1 LEEPDDTSDGSE
13 GIAYEIVIPAV
24 CALLLLMG
32 CGCFCCYRHRKG
44 KEGRADHMRRNLG
57 YSPDVEA
64 TGKGS
69 FGPTNQHVAIT
80 SGGARVTPEML
91 ATKTYNTQPT
101 YPPTHHRAPSEA
113 PSSVIEDNIANN
125 YRPKKAAKS
134 WMKRKEHKE
143 LTKPAAQQHVVG
155 AAATSEEHTAENTR
169 SHSASARSEQL
180 SELSLNKLEL
190 ANQTSAAPP
199 NYSYNFEEVEEDDED
214 DDARSAATGMSG
226 PSKYAPSGYAPSSH
240 HGGVTHDLM
249 SQYEPSVY
257 EADSQYDPSLY
268 GRESEYGD
276 ESSSYSYNDGAG
288 SSRRGGYSQGGGGRG
303 GRGHISGRASVA
315 DTAAMSHLGSVREMD
330 DGGSSAYAASE
341 SYVSSYVSSEDDDGR
356 PARSIHPR
364 AGHDP
369 HQGGGSPEEGGGS
382 NGGYSRHS
390 SHRSGR
396 QQGGGRSGFSA
407 SSAGGSSSRHSGAR
421 SGFEEDG
428 DVEYDDEEDESA
440 MGRTPVSMEDIE
452 YYSEEQA
459 SSRGG
464 PLTNLEETHEGQ
476 RW

>member
-1 LEEPDDTSDGSE
+1 M
-13 GIAYEIVIPAV
+13 AVVEIVAHPTLCPAV
-24 CALLLLMG
+24 SNRCRIVKSSSNWDSAYPFSRTLHAFPPPSFFLTHGILRPLV
-32 CGCFCCYRHRKG
+32 
-44 KEGRADHMRRNLG
+44 ARRC
-57 YSPDVEA
+57 PA
-64 TGKGS
+64 TP
-69 FGPTNQHVAIT
+69 FQ
-80 SGGARVTPEML
+80 
-91 ATKTYNTQPT
+91 
-101 YPPTHHRAPSEA
+101 
-113 PSSVIEDNIANN
+113 
-125 YRPKKAAKS
+125 S
-134 WMKRKEHKE
+134 WRKRKEHKE
-143 LTKPAAQQHVVG
+143 LTKPASQQHVVG
-155 AAATSEEHTAENTR
+155 AAPTSEDPTPENTR

-180 SELSLNKLEL
+180 SERSLTQLEL
-190 ANQTSAAPP
+190 ANQTQAAQP
-199 NYSYNFEEVEEDDED
+199 NYGYTFEEVEEDDED

-276 ESSSYSYNDGAG
+276 ESSSYSYNDGGA
-288 SSRRGGYSQGGGGRG
+288 SSRRGGYGAGGGGRG

-356 PARSIHPR
+356 PARSVHPR
-364 AGHDP
+364 ASHDP
-369 HQGGGSPEEGGGS
+369 QQGVGSPQDGGGGGS

-396 QQGGGRSGFSA
+396 QQGGGGRSGFSA

-421 SGFEEDG
+421 SGFEEDDG
-428 DVEYDDEEDESA
+428 VEYDDEEDESA